1 MFGAKAESYLQH
13 HAVASGSG
21 TTRME
26 VAVAN
31 KSTTRDLI
39 LDKIREV
46 ELPRAEHPLVDGMLA
61 GAIEYADTVGTF
73 VNAAESVGARV
84 HFCNTD
90 NVVDIW
96 RDVCNEFGTG
106 KTANVAIRG
115 LDDDDLTDE
124 SPHSASELVVYG
136 TSGMLGVAENAAIWD
151 SDRAIKHRVSL
162 CLTQHL
168 VLQIDAKAIVNN
180 MHEAYAKLQDVRDD
194 YGGFISGPS
203 KTADI
208 EQSLVIGA
216 HGART
221 LDIIVVEG

>member
-1 MFGAKAESYLQH
+1 MVSKP
-13 HAVASGSG
+13 
-21 TTRME
+21 
-26 VAVAN
+26 
-31 KSTTRDLI
+31 KSRDLI
-39 LDKIREV
+39 LGKIRAV
-46 ELPRAEHPLVDGMLA
+46 ELPNASHPLVDGVLI

-73 VNAAESVGARV
+73 VDSAESVGARV
-84 HFCNTD
+84 HFCD
-90 NVVDIW
+90 ADSVVDIW
-96 RDVCNEFGTG
+96 HDICEEFGPG
-106 KTANVAIRG
+106 KTANVGIRG
-115 LDDDDLTDE
+115 LNDDDLTDD

-136 TSGMLGVAENAAIWD
+136 TSGILGVAENAAIWV

-168 VLQIDAKAIVNN
+168 VLQVEAKSMVNN
-180 MHEAYAKLQDVRDD
+180 MHEAYAKLQDVREN
-194 YGGFISGPS
+194 YGVFISGPS